1 MKIIHIIFND
11 KFIKPF
17 IDFIEKHFDRDEHLF
32 VFMDGNDEKVF
43 PIPEAD
49 NILNINNK
57 YSGKKNILKLS
68 HILNPLLEDADKVIL
83 HSLFSHNLIFYLYLH
98 QQYLKKCYWVLWGG
112 DLYTDITRQKTLR
125 NAFRRYIKSRV
136 IKQMGGL
143 ITYIREGDFELTQ
156 KYYGTQAKCYESFFY
171 LSNLYEEYD
180 IKPKKH
186 TTINIQVGN
195 SADPTNNHIEIFE
208 KLKKYKNKDIKIIAP
223 LSYSSPENAKKVIKI
238 GKQIFGDKF
247 EPLTDFMPFEK
258 YLELLGE
265 IDIAIFNH
273 KRQQAMGNITT
284 LLGLGKKVYVRR
296 DETPWKMFN
305 KLQIKVYDTT
315 LDISIDTIDEDVK
328 EENQKKVKAYFSEE
342 NLVKHW
348 EQILGKVDA

>member
-1 MKIIHIIFND
+1 MKIIHIINND

-17 IDFIEKHFDRDEHLF
+17 IDFIEKNFDKEEHLF
-32 VFMDGNDEKVF
+32 IFMFGADDKVF
-43 PIPEAD
+43 QIPKAD
-49 NILNINNK
+49 NILNINNQ
-57 YSGKKNILKLS
+57 YRGKKNILKLS
-68 HILNPLLEDADKVIL
+68 HILNPLLKDADKVIL
-83 HSLFSHNLIFYLYLH
+83 HSLFSGNLIFYLYLH
-98 QQYLKKCYWVLWGG
+98 QKYLKKCYWVLWGG
-112 DLYTDITRQKTLR
+112 DLYSSITTKKTLR
-125 NAFRRYIKSRV
+125 NAFSRYRKSRV

-143 ITYIREGDFELTQ
+143 INYIREGDFEVAQ
-156 KYYGTQAKCYESFFY
+156 EWYGTEAECYESFFY
-171 LSNLYEEYD
+171 PSNLYEEYD

-195 SADPTNNHIEIFE
+195 SADPTNNHIEVFE
-208 KLKKYKNKDIKIIAP
+208 KLEKYKDEDIKIIVP
-223 LSYSSPENAKKVIKI
+223 LSYSSPENAKKVIKV

-247 EPLTDFMPFEK
+247 ESLTEFMPFEE

-284 LLGLGKKVYVRR
+284 LLGLGKKVYVRSN
-296 DETPWKMFN
+296 ETPWKMFN

-315 LDISIDTIDEDVK
+315 LNISIDTIDKNTK
-328 EENQKKVKAYFSEE
+328 EENQKRVKAYFSEE

-348 EQILGKVDA
+348 KHILGNID